1 MRSSVEDL
9 TLQALCARKKKKK
22 LFDVYSE
29 AETVHRAENQEVVRL
44 VSIALEF
51 GLL

>member
-1 MRSSVEDL
+1 MKSLVEDL
-9 TLQALCARKKKKK
+9 TLQALCARGKKI